1 MYYLI
6 LWPFSQEFIGKE
18 GCYFYSN
25 NGSGE
30 FDIELS
36 QAVFVPEELLDDQN
50 NDIKDLSGGIAGQYL
65 MVDDVDSDETLI
77 GLSYDEDDEDEA
89 YFEPQ
94 TNESTTYHG

>member
-30 FDIELS
+30 FDSDLS
-36 QAVFVPEELLDDQN
+36 QAVFVPDELIDNRDG
-50 NDIKDLSGGIAGQYL
+50 DTADLSDGIAGQYL